1 MERKIWTYEEAR
13 KILPYVR
20 SITEEFYTSV
30 NQLHQELQEFIVPE
44 NELEQKENRLE
55 ELLVQWA
62 EKIRGLGIEVKGLWL
77 IDFDN
82 GKGYYCWHLGEE
94 DLLFEHGYDE
104 GFAGRKPISEIREE
118 EQEDDDEN

>member
-20 SITEEFYTSV
+20 SITEEFYSSV
-30 NQLHQELQEFIVPE
+30 NELHRELKEEMLRE
-44 NELEQKENRLE
+44 NELEAKESRLE
-55 ELLVQWA
+55 ELLIEWA
-62 EKIRGLGIEVKGLWL
+62 EKIRELGIEVKGLWL
-77 IDFDN
+77 VDFDN

-104 GFAGRKPISEIREE
+104 GFSGRRPIDDNDEE
-118 EQEDDDEN
+118 NE